1 MRKLRGFLRF
11 DMDAFLKDKELRVVG
26 AEPWQQYQDGA
37 VGDVVGTKYKLV
49 IATDHTVYHIDD
61 PTKDAKINE
70 GEPLV
75 VKIAKPSKE
84 YKKFAIA
91 KLVQPT
97 ATVYGDF
104 QNQLSVTAQDIEFV
118 TGS

>member
-1 MRKLRGFLRF
+1 MKKLRSFLRF
-11 DMDAFLKDKELRVVG
+11 DMDAFLNKKELRIVG
-26 AEPWQQYQDGA
+26 SEPWQQYQDGA
-37 VGDVVGTKYKLV
+37 VGEVVGTKYKLV
-49 IATDHTVYHIDD
+49 IATDHTVYDRDD
-61 PTKDAKINE
+61 PTKDARINE

-75 VKIAKPSKE
+75 VKVAQPPKE
-84 YKKFAIA
+84 FKKFAVA